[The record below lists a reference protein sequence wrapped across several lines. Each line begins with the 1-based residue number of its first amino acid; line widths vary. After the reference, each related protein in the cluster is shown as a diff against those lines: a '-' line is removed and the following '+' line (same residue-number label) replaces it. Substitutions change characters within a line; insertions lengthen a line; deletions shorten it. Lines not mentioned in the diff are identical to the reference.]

1 MSIYDD
7 NVEKKKNNRLEN
19 CKSRSDAI
27 YTIMKILG
35 YTSIGKFACDID
47 FDKSN
52 LSKIIRNE
60 KDIIT
65 FIQADKIIY
74 QTYPSD
80 EELKTFLYLC
90 YKELI

>member
-7 NVEKKKNNRLEN
+7 NVETKKNRLKD

-27 YTIMKILG
+27 YVIMEILG
-35 YTSIGKFACDID
+35 YKSIGQFATDID

-52 LSKIIRNE
+52 LSKIINNK
-60 KDIIT
+60 KDINT
-65 FIQADKIIY
+65 FLQADRIIF
-74 QTYPSD
+74 QIYPSN

-90 YKELI
+90 YKEVV

>member
-1 MSIYDD
+1 MKD
-7 NVEKKKNNRLEN
+7 

-27 YTIMKILG
+27 YAIMEILG
-35 YTSIGKFACDID
+35 YKSIGQFATEID

-52 LSKIIRNE
+52 LSKIINNK

-65 FIQADKIIY
+65 FIQADKIICPL
-74 QTYPSD
+74 YPSD

>member
-1 MSIYDD
+1 MKD
-7 NVEKKKNNRLEN
+7 

-27 YTIMKILG
+27 YAIMEILG
-35 YTSIGKFACDID
+35 YKSIGQFATDID

-52 LSKIIRNE
+52 LSKIINNK

-74 QTYPSD
+74 LIYPSD

>member
-1 MSIYDD
+1 MSKYED
-7 NVEKKKNNRLEN
+7 NVEVKENRLKD

-35 YTSIGKFACDID
+35 YTSIGKFATDID

-52 LSKIIRNE
+52 LSKIINNK

-74 QTYPSD
+74 LIYPSD